1 MSSSVTLAFVTDS
14 PRRSVIRVAASSVP
28 SSRRQCVR
36 RVPPAGAR
44 AGGWGPAVGVLRRQR
59 AYRGVGVPG
68 PPGGRGRRCGLAGM
82 RLRSVA
88 DQVREELSGHRQRL
102 DSLVEAAL
110 ESLDGAGDPA
120 AVEAE
125 LAREEYRRRE
135 ADRAQEHRDRV
146 AELRAR
152 IDDLTHAGQRET

>member
-1 MSSSVTLAFVTDS
+1 
-14 PRRSVIRVAASSVP
+14 
-28 SSRRQCVR
+28 
-36 RVPPAGAR
+36 
-44 AGGWGPAVGVLRRQR
+44 
-59 AYRGVGVPG
+59 
-68 PPGGRGRRCGLAGM
+68 M